1 MISVVLLSR
10 VGHNL
15 VVKYVAH
22 RYYLPSALSTWILY
36 NKSKKMTSNF
46 VYNGNLAS
54 IIHEM
59 GYNGLPV
66 CAMCERVNRYTVI
79 FVCILTTKFFYGNT
93 RMEENSC

>member
-1 MISVVLLSR
+1 MWPIGITSLQR
-10 VGHNL
+10 L
-15 VVKYVAH
+15 VH
-22 RYYLPSALSTWILY
+22 GY

-66 CAMCERVNRYTVI
+66 CAMCERVNRYTVS
-79 FVCILTTKFFYGNT
+79 FLNKLTLSN
-93 RMEENSC
+93 